1 MKRRDFLK
9 VGAAGAAGLTGLTGI
24 GTAWAAERPKRIGVI
39 GSGWYGKSDLLRFV
53 QVAPVDVV
61 ALSDVDSRMLSQAA
75 ELVATRQAS
84 KKKPATYGDFRRML
98 ADNELDIVIVATPD
112 HWHPLAMI
120 EAAKSGADVYEE
132 KPISVDVIEGKAMVA
147 AARKYNRVVQ
157 VNTQRRST
165 PHIIDARDRIIRE
178 GLLGNIGHVELYC
191 YYHMRARGN
200 PPNTEPPE
208 YLDWD
213 MWTGPAP
220 LRPYNKLIHPRSW
233 RSFKEYGNGILGD
246 MCIHMLDMVR
256 WLLELRWPQRIHSTG
271 GIFVDKSSIA
281 NVPDTQTATFDFG
294 DLSVVWQHRTWGH
307 PADPDYPWGATF
319 YGDKGTLKVTVHGF
333 HFQPHGG
340 GNPIQQ
346 DVVYELDEYPEDKTE
361 EGLEK
366 HVAPAL
372 RRHIRNFLDNVESRG
387 RPVADIEEGYI
398 STACCILA
406 NLSLELGRSLRW
418 DPDSELVIGDEE
430 ANRRLARSYREPWIH
445 PTPENV

>member
-1 MKRRDFLK
+1 MRRRDFLK